1 MIYLDNSATTKPC
14 RECVEKIH
22 EALTDSF
29 ANPSSV
35 HFAGLEAARR
45 EEYAR
50 GVIADL
56 LGAESSEVYFTSGG
70 TEANCTAVFGGV
82 YGRRFKGKKGVVI
95 SAIEHSS
102 VYESA
107 KRLESEGFDVR
118 YLCPD
123 KYGRISADEIY
134 SKIDEN
140 TVFVSLMLVNNELG
154 TIEPVRTCADA
165 VRRAGA
171 PALIHCDAVQAFG
184 KIPVNVRKLGVDML
198 TVSAHKIHGPKGV
211 GALYI
216 KKGVR
221 IKPLLCGGEQEKKIR
236 PGTESVPL
244 IAGFGAAAQVLDA
257 AASYEKVKDLNLYLR
272 QRLCEITSARINSP
286 EDALPY
292 ILNVSFPG
300 VRSETL
306 LNYLSENSVCVSS
319 GSACAKGKLSH
330 TLKALNIGR
339 ELADSAIRIS
349 FSDENTREDID
360 TFIKLTKQW
369 IGRSKR

>member
-56 LGAESSEVYFTSGG
+56 LGADRSEVYFTSGG

-154 TIEPVRTCADA
+154 TIEPVQTCADA

-319 GSACAKGKLSH
+319 GSACAKGKLGH

-369 IGRSKR
+369 IGRSSR

>member
-56 LGAESSEVYFTSGG
+56 LGADRSEVYFTSGG

-154 TIEPVRTCADA
+154 TIEPVQICADA

>member
-154 TIEPVRTCADA
+154 TIEPVQTCADA

-257 AASYEKVKDLNLYLR
+257 AVSYEKVKDLNLYLR

-369 IGRSKR
+369 IGRSSR

>member
-154 TIEPVRTCADA
+154 TIEPVQTCADA

-257 AASYEKVKDLNLYLR
+257 EASYEKVKDLNLYLR

-349 FSDENTREDID
+349 FSDENTHEDID

-369 IGRSKR
+369 IGRSSR

>member
-82 YGRRFKGKKGVVI
+82 YGRRFKGKMGVVI

-154 TIEPVRTCADA
+154 TIEPVQTCADA

>member
-56 LGAESSEVYFTSGG
+56 LGADRSEVYFTSGG

-154 TIEPVRTCADA
+154 TIEPVQTCADA

-360 TFIKLTKQW
+360 AFIKLTKQW

>member
-50 GVIADL
+50 GVIANL

-154 TIEPVRTCADA
+154 TIEPVQTCADA

-221 IKPLLCGGEQEKKIR
+221 IQPLLCGGEQEKKIR
-236 PGTESVPL
+236 PGTDSVPL

-369 IGRSKR
+369 IGRSSR

>member
-154 TIEPVRTCADA
+154 TIEPVQTCADA

-360 TFIKLTKQW
+360 AFIELTKQW
-369 IGRSKR
+369 IGRSSR

>member
-154 TIEPVRTCADA
+154 TIEPVQTCADA

-257 AASYEKVKDLNLYLR
+257 VASYEKVKDLNLYLR

-369 IGRSKR
+369 IGRSSR

>member
-154 TIEPVRTCADA
+154 TIEPVQTCADA

-369 IGRSKR
+369 IGRSSR

>member
-56 LGAESSEVYFTSGG
+56 LGADRSEVYFTSGG

-154 TIEPVRTCADA
+154 TIEPVQTCADA

-360 TFIKLTKQW
+360 TFIELTKQW
-369 IGRSKR
+369 IGRSSR

>member
-140 TVFVSLMLVNNELG
+140 MVFVSLMLVNNELG
-154 TIEPVRTCADA
+154 TIEPVQTCADA

>member
-56 LGAESSEVYFTSGG
+56 LGADRSEVYFTSGG

-154 TIEPVRTCADA
+154 TIEPVQTCADA

>member
-154 TIEPVRTCADA
+154 TIEPVQICADA

-360 TFIKLTKQW
+360 TFIELTKQW

>member
-56 LGAESSEVYFTSGG
+56 LGADRSEVYFTSGG

-154 TIEPVRTCADA
+154 TIEPVQTCADA

-369 IGRSKR
+369 IGRSSR

>member
-154 TIEPVRTCADA
+154 TIEPVQTCADA

-360 TFIKLTKQW
+360 TFIELTKQW

>member
-154 TIEPVRTCADA
+154 TIEPVQTCADA

-360 TFIKLTKQW
+360 AFIKLTKQW
-369 IGRSKR
+369 IGRSSR